1 MTDQRKPN
9 VDLDQLDLDNLPK
22 LEDWKL
28 TAVLAHI
35 VDGKNKTEAFLEG
48 KPHAKEWQRNSIW
61 TGAYNLFADA
71 EVKLW
76 IDQANKAALLGAAS
90 TIEQHR
96 AEGKRLA
103 KAAENAGVYGAAA
116 TVWKELG
123 RVDGHVLE
131 RSEVT
136 VRGDDEARSY
146 VAGLLSSQD
155 ETERAYGRKKAQEW
169 GFAELLK
176 ENQGLPH

>member
-1 MTDQRKPN
+1 MSDERKPK
-9 VDLDQLDLDNLPK
+9 VDLDQLDMQELPQ

-28 TAVLAHI
+28 TAVLAFI
-35 VDGKNKTEAFLEG
+35 VDGKNKTDAFLEG

-61 TGAYNLFADA
+61 TGAWNLFDEA

-76 IDQANKAALLGAAS
+76 IEAANRQALLGAAS
-90 TIEQHR
+90 SIEQHR
-96 AEGKRLA
+96 AEGRRLA
-103 KAAENAGVYGAAA
+103 KAAENAGVFGAAA

-131 RSEVT
+131 RSHVT
-136 VRGDDEARSY
+136 VTADSEAESH

-155 ETERAYGRKKAQEW
+155 ETERAYGRVLAQRW
-169 GFAELLK
+169 GMTHLLQ
-176 ENQGLPH
+176 ENQGLTH